1 MKNEMTPRGWLRKLG
16 LAFSGLAW
24 AIRTEGSFAVHLPA
38 AALAFSGA
46 ALLQFD
52 YGRWAVLILTVGFVI
67 VAELFNTAIECLAKA
82 IDEKP
87 NEHIKIALDIGSA
100 AVLASSLFAAGVGF
114 FLFWQPFWLW
124 WSPQLG
130 N

>member
-1 MKNEMTPRGWLRKLG
+1 MKNEMTPRGWIRKFG

-24 AIRTEGSFAVHLPA
+24 AIRSEGSFAVHLPA

-52 YGRWAVLILTVGFVI
+52 YGRWSVLILTIGSVI

-82 IDEKP
+82 VDDQP
-87 NEHIKIALDIGSA
+87 NEHIRIALDIGSA
-100 AVLASSLFAAGVGF
+100 AVLTSSLFAVGVGF
-114 FLFWQPFWLW
+114 FLFWQPFWFW
-124 WSPQLG
+124 WSPPLA

>member
-1 MKNEMTPRGWLRKLG
+1 MKNEMTPRGWIRKFG

-24 AIRTEGSFAVHLPA
+24 AIRSEGSFAVHLPA
-38 AALAFSGA
+38 AAIALSAA

-52 YGRWAVLILTVGFVI
+52 FGRWSVLILTIGVVI

-82 IDEKP
+82 VDDQP
-87 NEHIKIALDIGSA
+87 NQHIKLALDIGSA
-100 AVLASSLFAAGVGF
+100 AVLTSSLFAVGVGL
-114 FLFWQPFWLW
+114 FLFWQPFWFW
-124 WSPQLG
+124 WSPPVA